1 MQEISTGKIQ
11 LVNQSE
17 GIFSINSAKL
27 QKLSSHKSAVWRVR
41 NTTKDTTPRNLSNLE
56 LKPRFSQGEN
66 TSINKIQSQNQFF
79 VDQDQMTFDDDVT
92 RQNSDNLSYCG
103 RDQKSRCESQ
113 TDVSSQSQF
122 SDAEKNP
129 EKPFNFMDF
138 ARLVCNS
145 KVLVTENKLLDKNDL
160 VLAKFRKTKKVDF

>member
-1 MQEISTGKIQ
+1 MSSISSFEDTEVDDMQETSTGKIQ

-66 TSINKIQSQNQFF
+66 TCINKIQSQNQFF
-79 VDQDQMTFDDDVT
+79 VDEDQMTFDDV
-92 RQNSDNLSYCG
+92 
-103 RDQKSRCESQ
+103 
-113 TDVSSQSQF
+113 
-122 SDAEKNP
+122 
-129 EKPFNFMDF
+129 
-138 ARLVCNS
+138 AR
-145 KVLVTENKLLDKNDL
+145 
-160 VLAKFRKTKKVDF
+160 